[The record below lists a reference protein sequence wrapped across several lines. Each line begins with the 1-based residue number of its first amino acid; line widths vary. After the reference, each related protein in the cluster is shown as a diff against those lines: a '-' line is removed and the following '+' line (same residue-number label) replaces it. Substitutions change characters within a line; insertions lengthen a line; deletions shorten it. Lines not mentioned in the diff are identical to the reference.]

1 MKKIYVLDTNI
12 LMDTAGTA
20 INGFD
25 DNDVV
30 ITGTTIMELEKH
42 KNDEGETGFNVRE
55 ASRIIKSLRERGN
68 LYQGVALDFGGTF
81 RIEENGV
88 EHELPEWMLI
98 ESKTEKDNRILA
110 STLSLIEKNPD
121 MRVVLVTNDGLMQ
134 IRADALGIET
144 QEYKNDSIATDDLYA
159 GRRLLSLS
167 VEHMNQLYKNG
178 SLLISELTEF
188 ELDGLDP
195 SGFLENE
202 FLQIMALEN
211 NQSALAWVKND
222 EIVLL
227 DGDVINAEY
236 MGLTARNAG
245 QRFMIAALNEPADK
259 IPLVIVYGPAGTGKT
274 LVAEAVGL
282 SKTYGGE
289 FKSRN
294 AEYQNVYITRSN
306 TLPENENLGYLKGD
320 LEEKM
325 GPLLAPFYDNLETLL
340 KMSGD
345 ESPEQIEMMFEDLV
359 REGGPVKIIS
369 LAYIRGRSIPESY
382 IIIDEAQNL
391 TAKQVKTIITRAGM
405 NTKIV
410 LLGDPEQIDAPR
422 LSKKMNGLVYA
433 AEKLKGQKL
442 TAVVTMTEEE
452 CMRSDLAKV
461 AEKLL

>member
-68 LYQGVALDFGGTF
+68 LYEGVDLDFGGTF

-98 ESKTEKDNRILA
+98 SSKTENDNRILA
-110 STLSLIEKNPD
+110 STLTLIEKNPD

-144 QEYKNDSIATDDLYA
+144 QEYKNDSITTDDLYT

-167 VEHMNQLYKNG
+167 VEHMNRLYKNG
-178 SLLISELTEF
+178 SLPISELNEY
-188 ELDGLDP
+188 ELEGQER
-195 SGFLENE
+195 SEFLENE

-211 NQSALAWVKND
+211 NQSALAWIKGD

-227 DGDVINAEY
+227 DGDVINDEY

-245 QRFMIAALNEPADK
+245 QRFMMAALNAPAEE

-274 LVAEAVGL
+274 LVSEAVGL
-282 SKTYGGE
+282 SKTYGSE
-289 FKSRN
+289 FGGSGTEYKS
-294 AEYQNVYITRSN
+294 VYITRSN
-306 TLPENENLGYLKGD
+306 TLPENENLGFLPGD

-325 GPLLAPFYDNLETLL
+325 GPLLAPFIDNLEALL
-340 KMSGD
+340 KMNGE
-345 ESPEQIEMMFEDLV
+345 ESADQVEMMMEDLT
-359 REGGPVKIIS
+359 REGGPVKIVS
-369 LAYIRGRSIPESY
+369 LAYIRGRSIPDSF
-382 IIIDEAQNL
+382 IILDEAQNT
-391 TAKQVKTIITRAGM
+391 TAKQIKTIITRAGM

-442 TAVVTMTEEE
+442 TAVITMTEEE
-452 CMRSDLAKV
+452 CMRSELAKV
-461 AEKLL
+461 AERLL

>member
-1 MKKIYVLDTNI
+1 M
-12 LMDTAGTA
+12 
-20 INGFD
+20 
-25 DNDVV
+25 
-30 ITGTTIMELEKH
+30 
-42 KNDEGETGFNVRE
+42 
-55 ASRIIKSLRERGN
+55 
-68 LYQGVALDFGGTF
+68 
-81 RIEENGV
+81 
-88 EHELPEWMLI
+88 
-98 ESKTEKDNRILA
+98 
-110 STLSLIEKNPD
+110 
-121 MRVVLVTNDGLMQ
+121 
-134 IRADALGIET
+134 
-144 QEYKNDSIATDDLYA
+144 
-159 GRRLLSLS
+159 
-167 VEHMNQLYKNG
+167 
-178 SLLISELTEF
+178 
-188 ELDGLDP
+188 
-195 SGFLENE
+195 
-202 FLQIMALEN
+202 
-211 NQSALAWVKND
+211 
-222 EIVLL
+222 
-227 DGDVINAEY
+227 
-236 MGLTARNAG
+236 
-245 QRFMIAALNEPADK
+245 
-259 IPLVIVYGPAGTGKT
+259 
-274 LVAEAVGL
+274 
-282 SKTYGGE
+282 
-289 FKSRN
+289 
-294 AEYQNVYITRSN
+294 YITRSN